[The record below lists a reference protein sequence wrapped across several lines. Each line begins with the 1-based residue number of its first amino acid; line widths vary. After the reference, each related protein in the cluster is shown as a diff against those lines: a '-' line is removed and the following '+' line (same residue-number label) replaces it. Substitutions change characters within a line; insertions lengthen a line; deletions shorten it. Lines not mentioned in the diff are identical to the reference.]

1 MQVYSCPQEFWDEV
15 ARQRLEHT
23 TSVEEGTSGQGEW
36 YTSAVQYWDSISP
49 TNNGVL
55 GGFGQVNSA
64 DIMDS
69 RKFLLKS
76 MLSQIKEAKEQGNP
90 LAAADCGAGIGRVS
104 SELLLH
110 YFQEVD
116 LVEPSGMYLSS
127 YVVKECGILMQHFK
141 CRSFA

>member
-15 ARQRLEHT
+15 ARQRLADST
-23 TSVEEGTSGQGEW
+23 TGVWEQGTSGQGEW
-36 YTSAVQYWDSISP
+36 YTSAVQYWDSQSP

-69 RKFLLKS
+69 RKFLLKA
-76 MLSQIKEAKEQGNP
+76 MLAKMKEAKEQGFS
-90 LAAADCGAGIGRVS
+90 LVAADCGAGIGRVS

-116 LVEPSGMYLSS
+116 LVEPSGM
-127 YVVKECGILMQHFK
+127 
-141 CRSFA
+141 

>member
-1 MQVYSCPQEFWDEV
+1 MYDNNSCMQVYSCAQEFWDEV
-15 ARQRLEHT
+15 ERQKLEHST
-23 TSVEEGTSGQGEW
+23 GVEEGTSGQW
-36 YTSAVQYWDSISP
+36 YTSAVQYWDSQSP

-55 GGFGQVNSA
+55 GGFGQVNPA

-69 RKFLLKS
+69 RKFLLKA
-76 MLSQIKEAKEQGNP
+76 MLAQIKEATEQGVR

-116 LVEPSGMYLSS
+116 LVEPSGMYFFW
-127 YVVKECGILMQHFK
+127 YIWGTFV
-141 CRSFA
+141 

>member
-1 MQVYSCPQEFWDEV
+1 MQVYSCSQEFWDEV
-15 ARQRLEHT
+15 ARQKLADST
-23 TSVEEGTSGQGEW
+23 AMEEQGTSGHGEW
-36 YTSAVQYWDSISP
+36 YTSAVQYWDGQSP

-69 RKFLLKS
+69 RKFLLKA
-76 MLSQIKEAKEQGNP
+76 MLSQIKEAKEQGISV
-90 LAAADCGAGIGRVS
+90 AAADCGAGIGRVS

-116 LVEPSGMYLSS
+116 LVEPSGM
-127 YVVKECGILMQHFK
+127 
-141 CRSFA
+141 